1 MSVFTVVL
9 HSDFQDYNVLDY
21 HEKVVDGF
29 YDIFDPSM
37 ESSRQGKMPSLE
49 DLQTG
54 IGDLGF
60 EVIVINRAVDTALQE
75 MEQVAQCILLD
86 FPVANIT
93 LLVQRIADLVT
104 DNLGGPVKDA
114 NAMLARWL
122 ETSTQLR
129 TSLHTSLLPIGCIKL
144 GLSRHRALLFKVS
157 SLPPSLCVCREVR
170 VPLLS
175 IRIVEHLS
183 LG

>member
-1 MSVFTVVL
+1 LL
-9 HSDFQDYNVLDY
+9 HSDFQDYNFLDY

-29 YDIFDPSM
+29 YDIFGPSM

-60 EVIVINRAVDTALQE
+60 EVIVINRAIDAALQE

-86 FPVANIT
+86 FPVANIA

-129 TSLHTSLLPIGCIKL
+129 TSLHTSLLPIGCINI

-157 SLPPSLCVCREVR
+157 SLPPSPCLSVFVR
-170 VPLLS
+170 GH
-175 IRIVEHLS
+175 EW
-183 LG
+183 

>member
-1 MSVFTVVL
+1 
-9 HSDFQDYNVLDY
+9 
-21 HEKVVDGF
+21 
-29 YDIFDPSM
+29 
-37 ESSRQGKMPSLE
+37 MPSLE

-60 EVIVINRAVDTALQE
+60 EVIVINRAIDAALQE

-86 FPVANIT
+86 FPVANIA

-129 TSLHTSLLPIGCIKL
+129 TSLHTSLLPIGCINI

-157 SLPPSLCVCREVR
+157 SLPPSPCLSVFVHGHEWQCACCLLRKVEYLLPSLRYTWQTFEKGCFINLQLEIRA
-170 VPLLS
+170 VPS
-175 IRIVEHLS
+175 PW
-183 LG
+183 LGWVY